1 MSKNKQVLI
10 ISHCGQKLTRV
21 NESFGVNS
29 PNESYILSGKF
40 TTFDTRNRNNRVYEA
55 KDFLPFI
62 ESLQEKIKNKMC
74 FGEIE
79 HPDRSNTPM
88 NLASHIVESLEY
100 DQQQNCIIGKVRL
113 LSTPAGQ
120 IARALVND
128 GIPLHISSRASGTVD
143 ESGKVHLQQLFTYDL
158 VADPGFANAVL
169 NRLTESLGYEEQ
181 SQFSKKI
188 KMINESYERASKA
201 MLNEEYGITPSD
213 DENNVYIYELP
224 DEETN
229 NVDVNVVNN
238 KENTNQINN
247 MENDNPT
254 NGEFITS
261 TEFKKY
267 TSYLS
272 KIITELSAAVVNY
285 KDELDKLKTE
295 KTDIESIPTS
305 DYNSMPVDNSQIE
318 DMIKSSAE
326 IGKLEEKY
334 NKLVN
339 FTNYLSDNL
348 DKAITHQDYLA
359 ENLENSINYQNYIVE
374 ECNKSQAYTDYV
386 AENLDK
392 AIAHQDY
399 VVEECNKSQAYTD
412 YVAENLDKAIA
423 HQDYVVEECNKSQA
437 YTDYVAENLD
447 KAIAHQDYLAENLD
461 NSINYQN
468 YITEGLN
475 KIESTAKSAI
485 NDLSE
490 SFNMLREHSNYV
502 VECLNTDSKEATQQI
517 VESKVREVKT
527 NFAGVDEICNKLD
540 AILETAKQNA
550 QAKKEAEEQQIVE
563 SQKTQEATYQNT
575 LVEYIPTYLKESW
588 KGLSDARKTEI
599 LNESK
604 LYVIDTQLKAEQ
616 FWKNRDLREKQVNAE
631 VLKINETNK
640 KSTLSAE
647 LSVYA
652 AQVSHNMK
660 YNR

>member
-29 PNESYILSGKF
+29 QNESYILSGAF

-55 KDFLPFI
+55 KEFLPFV

-392 AIAHQDY
+392 
-399 VVEECNKSQAYTD
+399 V
-412 YVAENLDKAIA
+412 
-423 HQDYVVEECNKSQA
+423 
-437 YTDYVAENLD
+437 
-447 KAIAHQDYLAENLD
+447 IAHQDYLAENLD

>member
-29 PNESYILSGKF
+29 QNESYILSGAF

-55 KDFLPFI
+55 KEFLPFV

-392 AIAHQDY
+392 VIAHQDY

-412 YVAENLDKAIA
+412 YVAENLDK
-423 HQDYVVEECNKSQA
+423 V
-437 YTDYVAENLD
+437 
-447 KAIAHQDYLAENLD
+447 IAHQDYLAENLD